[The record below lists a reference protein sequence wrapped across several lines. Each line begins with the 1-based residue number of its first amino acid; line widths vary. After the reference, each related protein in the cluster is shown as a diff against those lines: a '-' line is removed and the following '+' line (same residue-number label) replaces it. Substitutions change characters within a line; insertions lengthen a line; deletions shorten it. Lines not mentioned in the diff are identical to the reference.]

1 MKVLVHHIYEYKKGL
16 RHLVLHTLDASFR
29 YEAERKLQIQN
40 IDYIVREVTPSKI
53 NLFFGDKECV
63 DVLREI
69 GNKKLNEFTPEEDF
83 ILGTMLGYDGV
94 LQCRRY
100 LKLKQNNM
108 NKLSYVPMVKRS
120 A

>member
-1 MKVLVHHIYEYKKGL
+1 
-16 RHLVLHTLDASFR
+16 VLHTLDAA
-29 YEAERKLQIQN
+29 YQAEAERKLQTQN
-40 IDYIVREVTPSKI
+40 IDYIVREVTASKI

-63 DVLREI
+63 HVLRQI

-83 ILGTMLGYDGV
+83 ILGTMLGYDRI

-100 LKLKQNNM
+100 LKLKQNSL
-108 NKLSYVPMVKRS
+108 NKLSYLAVVKHS

>member
-16 RHLVLHTLDASFR
+16 RHLVLHTLDATCLA
-29 YEAERKLQIQN
+29 EAEHKLQTQN

-63 DVLREI
+63 DVLRRI
-69 GNKKLNEFTPEEDF
+69 GDKKLNEFTPEEDF
-83 ILGTMLGYDGV
+83 ILGTMLGYDRI
-94 LQCRRY
+94 LQCKRY
-100 LKLKQNNM
+100 LKLKQSRQ
-108 NKLSYVPMVKRS
+108 NKLSYMAVVKHS